1 MKKTSILIVTHCLF
15 GIVGFAVGIYMLPIL
30 VAPAAP
36 DSTTVMQHLTTNSFQ
51 TELTKEREGS
61 DTFHWGQGTLF
72 LNTDYVGFV
81 GQLAPGPD
89 YKLYLS
95 KAFVES
101 ENEFEKSR
109 ADMMYVGDI
118 NTFDNF
124 LLPLPKGID
133 LSQYSSVVIWC
144 ETFSEYISSGQ
155 YR

>member
-1 MKKTSILIVTHCLF
+1 MKKNAILAVTHCLF
-15 GIVGFAVGIYMLPIL
+15 GVIGFAIGIYMLPIL
-30 VAPAAP
+30 IAPAAP
-36 DSTTVMQHLTTNSFQ
+36 DSATVMRHLNTSSFE
-51 TELTKEREGS
+51 TDLTKEREGS
-61 DTFHWGQGTLF
+61 DTFHWGQGTIF
-72 LNTDYVGFV
+72 LNTEYIGFV

-95 KAFVES
+95 KVFVES
-101 ENEFEKSR
+101 EREFENRR
-109 ADMMYVGDI
+109 ADMMYIGDI

-133 LSQYSSVVIWC
+133 LSQYNSVVIWC